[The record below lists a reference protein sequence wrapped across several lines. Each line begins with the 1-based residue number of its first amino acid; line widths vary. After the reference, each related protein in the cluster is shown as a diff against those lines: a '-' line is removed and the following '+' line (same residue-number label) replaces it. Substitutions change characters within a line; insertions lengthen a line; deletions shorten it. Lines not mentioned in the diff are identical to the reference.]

1 MKKTLVDL
9 HTHSTY
15 SDGLFTPIELYNQIK
30 TISGDKQVIWS
41 LTDHDSVDGYEEL
54 KNIKDSRVKIIPGCE
69 FYYNYNG
76 RLREVLGYNID
87 INKTKNFLKHFYT
100 YEFRLKRQQIILDR
114 FKEKCRKVGLKFD
127 ENVEINPKDICGAY
141 GLLME
146 SIKSFPENYTKGFD
160 LDLSFFRGHFCNPD
174 SPIYVPNATLEP
186 TLNEIVDL
194 IHSFGGLCF
203 VAHPFEYM
211 DSNDKT
217 LNYLN
222 DCILAGA
229 DGIEVMHKSITQETL
244 QVLQN
249 FAKSNNLVISGGS
262 DYHGKIEKN
271 TVKLFSGLNNVNVDH
286 KDIAWAKTI
295 KSNELI
301 L

>member
-1 MKKTLVDL
+1 
-9 HTHSTY
+9 
-15 SDGLFTPIELYNQIK
+15 
-30 TISGDKQVIWS
+30 
-41 LTDHDSVDGYEEL
+41 
-54 KNIKDSRVKIIPGCE
+54 
-69 FYYNYNG
+69 
-76 RLREVLGYNID
+76 
-87 INKTKNFLKHFYT
+87 
-100 YEFRLKRQQIILDR
+100 
-114 FKEKCRKVGLKFD
+114 
-127 ENVEINPKDICGAY
+127 
-141 GLLME
+141 
-146 SIKSFPENYTKGFD
+146 
-160 LDLSFFRGHFCNPD
+160 
-174 SPIYVPNATLEP
+174 
-186 TLNEIVDL
+186 
-194 IHSFGGLCF
+194 
-203 VAHPFEYM
+203 M